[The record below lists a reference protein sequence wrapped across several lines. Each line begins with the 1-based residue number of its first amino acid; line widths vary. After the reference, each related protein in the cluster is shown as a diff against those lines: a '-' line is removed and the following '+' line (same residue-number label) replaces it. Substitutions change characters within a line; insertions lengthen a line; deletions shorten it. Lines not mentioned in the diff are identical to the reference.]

1 MDKESEYYQKLQEA
15 KSDLES
21 ALEKIRNFN
30 AELGSDDEETFESEV
45 KPALDLM
52 FPNWE
57 LI

>member
-1 MDKESEYYQKLQEA
+1 MDKEFEYYQKLQEA
-15 KSDLES
+15 KYDLES

-30 AELGSDDEETFESEV
+30 AELGSDDDDTFEQEV
-45 KPALDLM
+45 KPALDLI